1 MASSNKVD
9 TTEAARFWKLAD
21 DLQEKTVGHAR
32 ELFSYAE
39 TANPDD
45 LLSLLIQYRFF
56 TISYIPDIAILVAR
70 MRDGQLRSFLADIL
84 TDELGHG
91 DPARA
96 HPRLYDD
103 FLKSIGAPL
112 GLLDDLAIKE
122 NVEMLQG
129 IRARLIDPRTSTAY
143 GVGLR
148 GMGGECVC
156 QIYLSRFHDHII
168 KNPFIRQRLAEVDWT
183 FWDLHVGEHDI
194 DHRLKTRQLIDDEI
208 VSRGADDIAQL
219 EQGYRESMA
228 SWSAFWSNVFAS
240 VRSRNVERVCVDQA
254 ADWHESVAG
263 ALA

>member
-1 MASSNKVD
+1 MA
-9 TTEAARFWKLAD
+9 EADRFWQLAD
-21 DLQEKTVGHAR
+21 DLQEKTVSHAK

-56 TISYIPDIAILVAR
+56 TIYYIPDIAILVAR

-84 TDELGHG
+84 TDELGNG
-91 DPARA
+91 DPAKA

-112 GLLDDLAIKE
+112 DLLDDLAVKDNI
-122 NVEMLQG
+122 EMLQG
-129 IRARLIDPRTSTAY
+129 IRGKLIDPRTSTAY

-156 QIYLSRFHDHII
+156 QVYLSRFHEHIV
-168 KNPFIRQRLAEVDWT
+168 KNPFIRQRRADVDWT

-194 DHRLKTRQLIDDEI
+194 EHRLKTRQLIDEEI
-208 VSRGADDIAQL
+208 VSRGATDIVEL

-240 VRSRNVERVCVDQA
+240 VKSRNVQRVSVNRAVDWRGTA
-254 ADWHESVAG
+254 AG